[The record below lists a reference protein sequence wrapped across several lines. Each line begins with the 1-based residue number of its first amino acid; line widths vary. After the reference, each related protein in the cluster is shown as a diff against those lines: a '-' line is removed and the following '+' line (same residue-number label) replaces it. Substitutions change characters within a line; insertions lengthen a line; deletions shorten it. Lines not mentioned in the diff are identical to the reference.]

1 MSPPGAASK
10 TGRNHRLPR
19 ADHERHEE
27 SKVSWP
33 RDAFEALRQ
42 IVLIENR
49 INTMTDTVK
58 ELAVACQEMDRRLIR
73 LEAKFE
79 LLERMATPSR
89 RALPEKSEK

>member
-1 MSPPGAASK
+1 M
-10 TGRNHRLPR
+10 
-19 ADHERHEE
+19 
-27 SKVSWP
+27 SWP
-33 RDAFEALRQ
+33 RDAFEVLRQ
-42 IVLIENR
+42 MVLIENR
-49 INTMTDTVK
+49 ITTMTDTVK